1 MSSTQAFQT
10 STSGRF
16 RANNQVPNNT
26 MIPCSLATTAK
37 GTAEGFCATNVD
49 GASVCLSYPFT
60 GTQVFQ
66 GPSSNLQV
74 NSDFIPLG
82 VGMAVCPSSLAGVSA
97 SGNGGGQNVTFFAS
111 PWMPYT
117 QSSYRTATN
126 LAPLRYPYLP

>member
-1 MSSTQAFQT
+1 MSWSTKQAQGWYKQNVHN
-10 STSGRF
+10 S
-16 RANNQVPNNT
+16 VPNNS
-26 MIPCSLATTAK
+26 MVPCSLAMTAK

-49 GASVCLSYPFT
+49 GASVCISYPFT

-74 NSDFIPLG
+74 NSDNIPLG
-82 VGMAVCPSSLAGVSA
+82 VGMAVCPSSLGGVSGAGVT
-97 SGNGGGQNVTFFAS
+97 NGGQNTTFFAS

-126 LAPLRYPYLP
+126 LGPLRYPYLP

>member
-1 MSSTQAFQT
+1 MAWSTSTQ
-10 STSGRF
+10 GRF
-16 RANNQVPNNT
+16 RMNHQVPNNS

-49 GASVCLSYPFT
+49 GASVCISYPFP

-74 NSDFIPLG
+74 NADHIPLG
-82 VGMAVCPSSLAGVSA
+82 VGMAVCPSSLAGT
-97 SGNGGGQNVTFFAS
+97 NGSTNGGQNTTFFAS